1 MFYHLQSLKGMKLSV
16 ERKETVIYPDN
27 NRVIARF
34 FFNGE
39 ERASK
44 VISHILKMPEEKVLT
59 NLSQILREFT
69 RRHRSITTLFKK
81 HYNKVKHVVDGLNG
95 KTVLS
100 ENRKLLIG
108 AYFTM
113 EYAIE
118 SAALFNPS
126 IVEDPDQTGLEDG
139 QTRVI
144 ISLRG
149 TGEGHI
155 SSLVFRRAIIDQNN
169 EILMQNEGSQIDE
182 AESIK
187 SHLYEKHTFKSKL
200 GEMEIPE
207 KFYNPVL
214 SQLPDKFSYDQVREV
229 VQNMEEENNLSMD
242 ERKVFQEILWLA
254 GSYTEIRFSL
264 DTDLSE
270 RVIFPLSRFEKNG
283 IEDAR
288 FVKFTEDD
296 GTITYYATYTAFDGY
311 TILPKLIV
319 TKDFYKFRIFPIHGK
334 YAKDKNLALFPRRIN
349 GKYAMIGRIDGE
361 NNYIMFSDDL
371 GKWSQAEI
379 LQEPLHFWELLQIGN
394 GGSPLE
400 TEHGWL
406 LITHGVGPVRKY
418 SLGASL
424 LDLDDPTKVIGRLE
438 QPLLIPSEKER
449 AGYVP
454 NVVYTC
460 GSYIHNGELII
471 PYAMSDYSSSFA
483 TVNLDDLIR
492 ELKNS

>member
-1 MFYHLQSLKGMKLSV
+1 MKLSV
-16 ERKETVIYPDN
+16 NRKKTVIYPDN

-39 ERASK
+39 ERAAK
-44 VISHILKMPEEKVLT
+44 VINNILKMPEEMVMASLA
-59 NLSQILREFT
+59 QILREFT

-81 HYNKVKHVVDGLNG
+81 HYNKVNHLIDGLNG
-95 KTVLS
+95 KKPLS

-126 IVEDPDQTGLEDG
+126 IVEDPDQRGLEDG

-155 SSLVFRRAIIDQNN
+155 SSLVFRRAIIDKDN
-169 EILMQNEGSQIDE
+169 EIILQDEGSQIDE
-182 AESIK
+182 AESVK
-187 SHLYEKHTFKSKL
+187 SHLYEKHIFKSKL
-200 GEMEIPE
+200 EEMEIHQE
-207 KFYNPVL
+207 FYNPVL
-214 SQLPDKFSYDQVREV
+214 SKLPEKFNYDEVREV
-229 VQNMEEENNLSMD
+229 VQNFLEEEKESLSM
-242 ERKVFQEILWLA
+242 ESQKAYQEILWLA

-270 RVIFPLSRFEKNG
+270 RVIFPLSRFEKAG

-296 GTITYYATYTAFDGY
+296 GTITYYATYTAYDGY
-311 TILPKLIV
+311 TLLPKLIA

-334 YAKDKNLALFPRRIN
+334 FAKDKNLALFPRRIN
-349 GKYAMIGRIDGE
+349 GKFAMIGRIDGV

-371 GKWSQAEI
+371 SKWSHAEI
-379 LQEPLHFWELLQIGN
+379 LQEPKYSWELTQIGN

-400 TEHGWL
+400 TEDGWL
-406 LITHGVGPVRKY
+406 LITHGVGAVRKY
-418 SLGASL
+418 SLGACL
-424 LDLDDPTKVIGRLE
+424 LDLEDPTKIIGRLKE
-438 QPLLIPSEKER
+438 PFLIPSENER

-471 PYAMSDYSSSFA
+471 PYAMSDYASSFA
-483 TVNLDDLIR
+483 TVNLDDLVR
-492 ELKNS
+492 ELKSSS

>member
-1 MFYHLQSLKGMKLSV
+1 MKLSV
-16 ERKETVIYPDN
+16 VRKNTIIYPNN

-34 FFNGE
+34 FFNGDQ
-39 ERASK
+39 RASK
-44 VISHILKMPEEKVLT
+44 VIENILKMPEHEVSA
-59 NLSQILREFT
+59 NMSQILREFT

-81 HYNKVKHVVDGLNG
+81 HFNKVRHLVQDLNG
-95 KTVLS
+95 KTLLS

-126 IVEDPDQTGLEDG
+126 IVEDPDQSGLEEG

-169 EILMQNEGSQIDE
+169 DIHLQEEGNQIDE
-182 AESIK
+182 AELVK
-187 SHLYEKHTFKSKL
+187 SYHYHKHLFIARLNDMGIQPHLYEK
-200 GEMEIPE
+200 
-207 KFYNPVL
+207 VL
-214 SQLPDKFSYDQVREV
+214 QQLPDEFNYDQVREAA
-229 VQNMEEENNLSMD
+229 QKLQTD
-242 ERKVFQEILWLA
+242 EPDLTLEAQKALQEILWLA

-270 RVIFPLSRFEKNG
+270 RVIFPLSKFEKNG

-288 FVKFTEDD
+288 FVRFVEDN
-296 GTITYYATYTAFDGY
+296 GSVTYYATYTAFDGY

-319 TKDFYKFRIFPIHGK
+319 TKDFYRFRIFPIHGK
-334 YAKDKNLALFPRRIN
+334 FAKDKNLALFPRRIN
-349 GKYAMIGRIDGE
+349 GKYAMISRIDGV

-371 GKWSQAEI
+371 SMWREAQI
-379 LQEPLHFWELLQIGN
+379 LQEPLHPWELMQIGN

-418 SLGASL
+418 SLGACL
-424 LDLDDPTKVIGRLE
+424 LDLEDPTKVIARLKE
-438 QPLLIPSEKER
+438 PLLIPSENER

-471 PYAMSDYSSSFA
+471 PYAMSDYASSFA

-492 ELKNS
+492 ELKASS

>member
-1 MFYHLQSLKGMKLSV
+1 MKLSV
-16 ERKETVIYPDN
+16 ERKGTVIYPDN

-39 ERASK
+39 ERAEK
-44 VISHILKMPEEKVLT
+44 IIRKLLIMPEEQVLA

-69 RRHRSITTLFKK
+69 RRHRSITQHFKK
-81 HYNKVKHVVDGLNG
+81 HYNKVKHVVNGLNG
-95 KTVLS
+95 KTMLS

-113 EYAIE
+113 EYTIE

-126 IVEDPDQTGLEDG
+126 IVEDPDQSGLEDG

-155 SSLVFRRAIIDQNN
+155 SSLVFRRAVIDQNN
-169 EILMQNEGSQIDE
+169 NITLQEEGSQIDE
-182 AESIK
+182 AELVK
-187 SHLYEKHTFKSKL
+187 SHVYQKPNFINKL
-200 GEMEIPE
+200 KEMEIGTH
-207 KFYNPVL
+207 FYEEVL
-214 SQLPDKFSYDQVREV
+214 KELPQEFSYDRVREV
-229 VQNMEEENNLSMD
+229 VQSIDESGQKINMEYRTAL
-242 ERKVFQEILWLA
+242 QEILWLA

-270 RVIFPLSRFEKNG
+270 RVIFPLSKFEKNG

-296 GTITYYATYTAFDGY
+296 GMVSYYATYTAYDGY
-311 TILPKLIV
+311 TILPKLVV
-319 TKDFYKFRIFPIHGK
+319 TKDFYRFRIFPIHGK
-334 YAKDKNLALFPRRIN
+334 FAKDKNLALFPRRIK
-349 GKYAMIGRIDGE
+349 GKYAMIGRIDGV

-371 GKWSQAEI
+371 SKWVQAEI
-379 LQEPLHFWELLQIGN
+379 LQEPLHPWELTQIGN

-400 TEHGWL
+400 TEDGWL
-406 LITHGVGPVRKY
+406 LITHGVGAVRKY
-418 SLGASL
+418 SLGACL
-424 LDLDDPTKVIGRLE
+424 LDLDDPTKVIGRLKE
-438 QPLLIPSEKER
+438 PLLTTSETER

-460 GSYIHNGELII
+460 GSIIHNGELII
-471 PYAMSDYSSSFA
+471 PYAMSDYASSFA
-483 TVNLDDLIR
+483 SVNLDELLR
-492 ELKNS
+492 ELKSS

>member
-1 MFYHLQSLKGMKLSV
+1 MKLSV
-16 ERKETVIYPDN
+16 VRKKTIIYPNN

-34 FFNGE
+34 FFNGDQ
-39 ERASK
+39 RATK
-44 VISHILKMPEEKVLT
+44 VIQNILKMPEQEV
-59 NLSQILREFT
+59 NVNMNQILREFT

-81 HYNKVKHVVDGLNG
+81 HYNKVRHLVSGLNG
-95 KTVLS
+95 KSMLS

-126 IVEDPDQTGLEDG
+126 IVEDPDQSGLEEG

-155 SSLVFRRAIIDQNN
+155 SSLIFRRAIIDQNN
-169 EILMQNEGSQIDE
+169 DIHLQNEGNQIDE
-182 AESIK
+182 AELVK
-187 SHLYEKHTFKSKL
+187 SYHYNKDLFINRLKDMGVKPHLYEKVT
-200 GEMEIPE
+200 
-207 KFYNPVL
+207 N
-214 SQLPDKFSYDQVREV
+214 QLPEEFNYDQVREAA
-229 VQNMEEENNLSMD
+229 QNLEAEEPELTL
-242 ERKVFQEILWLA
+242 EAQKALQEILWLA

-270 RVIFPLSRFEKNG
+270 RVIFPLSKFEKNG

-288 FVKFTEDD
+288 FVRFIEDD
-296 GTITYYATYTAFDGY
+296 GTVTYYATYTAYDGY
-311 TILPKLIV
+311 TILPKLLV
-319 TKDFYKFRIFPIHGK
+319 TKDFYRFRIFPIHGK
-334 YAKDKNLALFPRRIN
+334 FAKDKNLALFPRRIN
-349 GKYAMIGRIDGE
+349 GKYAMIGRIDGV
-361 NNYIMFSDDL
+361 NNYIMYSDDL
-371 GKWSQAEI
+371 SMWSQAEI
-379 LQEPLHFWELLQIGN
+379 LQEPLYPWELMQIGN
-394 GGSPLE
+394 GGSPIE

-424 LDLDDPTKVIGRLE
+424 LDLKDPTKVIARLKE
-438 QPLLIPSEKER
+438 PLLIPSENER

-454 NVVYTC
+454 NVVYSC

-471 PYAMSDYSSSFA
+471 PYAMSDYASSFA
-483 TVNLDDLIR
+483 TVNLNDLIQ
-492 ELKNS
+492 ELKASS

>member
-1 MFYHLQSLKGMKLSV
+1 MKLSV
-16 ERKETVIYPDN
+16 ERKDTIIYPDN

-34 FFNGE
+34 FFNGD
-39 ERASK
+39 ERAKK
-44 VISHILKMPEEKVLT
+44 VILSLLKMPEQEVIA

-81 HYNKVKHVVDGLNG
+81 HYNKVKHLVDGLNG

-113 EYAIE
+113 EYAVE

-126 IVEDPDQTGLEDG
+126 IVEDPDQSGLEEG

-169 EILMQNEGSQIDE
+169 EIHVQDEGSQIDE
-182 AESIK
+182 AESVK
-187 SHLYEKHTFKSKL
+187 SHNYQKKLFTSKL
-200 GEMEIPE
+200 KEMGIEEHLYQKVI
-207 KFYNPVL
+207 
-214 SQLPDKFSYDQVREV
+214 SQLPDEFNYDQVREAA
-229 VQNMEEENNLSMD
+229 QNIEEESDLSL
-242 ERKVFQEILWLA
+242 EAQKALQEILWLA

-270 RVIFPLSRFEKNG
+270 RVIFPLSKFEKNG

-288 FVKFTEDD
+288 FVRFVEDD
-296 GTITYYATYTAFDGY
+296 GSVSYYATYTAYDGY

-319 TKDFYKFRIFPIHGK
+319 TKDFYRFRIFPIHGK
-334 YAKDKNLALFPRRIN
+334 FAKDKNLALFPRRIN
-349 GKYAMIGRIDGE
+349 GKFAMIGRIDGV

-371 GKWSQAEI
+371 SKWSHAQI
-379 LQEPLHFWELLQIGN
+379 LQEPLHPWELMQIGN

-418 SLGASL
+418 SLGACL
-424 LDLDDPTKVIGRLE
+424 LDLNDPTKVTGRLKE
-438 QPLLIPSEKER
+438 PLLIPSENER

-460 GSYIHNGELII
+460 GTYIHNGELII
-471 PYAMSDYSSSFA
+471 PYAMSDYASSFA
-483 TVNLDDLIR
+483 TVNMDDLIR
-492 ELKNS
+492 ELKASS

>member
-1 MFYHLQSLKGMKLSV
+1 MKLSIK
-16 ERKETVIYPDN
+16 RRETVIYPDN

-39 ERASK
+39 ERAAK
-44 VISHILKMPEEKVLT
+44 VITNILKMPEEMVMASLA
-59 NLSQILREFT
+59 QILREFT

-81 HYNKVKHVVDGLNG
+81 HYNKVKHVIDGLNG
-95 KTVLS
+95 KTPLS
-100 ENRKLLIG
+100 ENQKLLIG

-126 IVEDPDQTGLEDG
+126 IVEDPDQSGLEEG

-155 SSLVFRRAIIDQNN
+155 SSLVFRRAIIDKDN
-169 EILMQNEGSQIDE
+169 EIILQDEGRQIDE

-187 SHLYEKHTFKSKL
+187 SHLYEKRIFKSKL
-200 GEMEIPE
+200 EEMEIHQEFYHPVLSKLPE
-207 KFYNPVL
+207 KFN
-214 SQLPDKFSYDQVREV
+214 YDEVREV
-229 VQNMEEENNLSMD
+229 VQTLEEEEENLSM
-242 ERKVFQEILWLA
+242 EFRKAFQEILWLA

-270 RVIFPLSRFEKNG
+270 RVIFPHSRFEKNG

-288 FVKFTEDD
+288 FVKFTEDN
-296 GTITYYATYTAFDGY
+296 GCVTYYATYTAFDGY
-311 TILPKLIV
+311 TLLPKLIV

-349 GKYAMIGRIDGE
+349 GKFAMIGRIDGI

-371 GKWSQAEI
+371 SKWSQAQI
-379 LQEPLHFWELLQIGN
+379 LMEPKYSWELTQIGN

-406 LITHGVGPVRKY
+406 LITHGVGAVRKY
-418 SLGASL
+418 SLGACL
-424 LDLDDPTKVIGRLE
+424 LDLDDPTKIIGRLKE
-438 QPLLIPSEKER
+438 PLLIPSENER

-460 GSYIHNGELII
+460 GAYIHNGELII
-471 PYAMSDYSSSFA
+471 PYAMSDYASSFA

-492 ELKNS
+492 ELKSS

>member
-1 MFYHLQSLKGMKLSV
+1 MKLSIK
-16 ERKETVIYPDN
+16 RKETTIYPDY

-39 ERASK
+39 ERAAK
-44 VISHILKMPEEKVLT
+44 VISHILKMPEEMVMPKLA
-59 NLSQILREFT
+59 QILREFT
-69 RRHRSITTLFKK
+69 RRHRSITTLFRK
-81 HYNKVKHVVDGLNG
+81 HYNKVKLVVDEQNG

-108 AYFTM
+108 AFFTM

-126 IVEDPDQTGLEDG
+126 IVEDPDQSGLEDG

-169 EILMQNEGSQIDE
+169 EILLQNEGSQIDE
-182 AESIK
+182 AESVK
-187 SHLYEKHTFKSKL
+187 SHLYEKRIFKSKL
-200 GEMEIPE
+200 EEMGIHEPYY
-207 KFYNPVL
+207 KRVL
-214 SQLPDKFSYDQVREV
+214 SKLPDKFNYDEVREV
-229 VQNMEEENNLSMD
+229 VQTLEEEENISM
-242 ERKVFQEILWLA
+242 ETQKAYQEILWLA

-288 FVKFTEDD
+288 FVKFTEDN
-296 GTITYYATYTAFDGY
+296 GSIVYYATYTAYDGY
-311 TILPKLIV
+311 TLLPKLIV

-334 YAKDKNLALFPRRIN
+334 YARDKNLALFPRRIN
-349 GKYAMIGRIDGE
+349 GKYAMIGRIDGV
-361 NNYIMFSDDL
+361 NNYIMFSNDL
-371 GKWSQAEI
+371 SKWSQAQI
-379 LQEPLHFWELLQIGN
+379 LQEPLHSWELTQIGN

-406 LITHGVGPVRKY
+406 LITHGVGAVRKY
-418 SLGASL
+418 SLGACL
-424 LDLDDPTKVIGRLE
+424 LDLNDPTKIIGRLE
-438 QPLLIPSEKER
+438 EPLLIPSEKER

-471 PYAMSDYSSSFA
+471 PYAMSDYASSFA

-492 ELKNS
+492 ELKPSS

>member
-1 MFYHLQSLKGMKLSV
+1 MKLSV
-16 ERKETVIYPDN
+16 VRKKTIIYPNN

-34 FFNGE
+34 FFNGDQ
-39 ERASK
+39 RASK
-44 VISHILKMPEEKVLT
+44 VIENILKMPEHEVSA
-59 NLSQILREFT
+59 NMSQILREFT

-81 HYNKVKHVVDGLNG
+81 HYNKVRHLVQDLNG
-95 KTVLS
+95 KTLLS

-126 IVEDPDQTGLEDG
+126 IVEDPDQSGLEEG

-169 EILMQNEGSQIDE
+169 DIHLQEEGNQIDE
-182 AESIK
+182 AELVK
-187 SHLYEKHTFKSKL
+187 SYHYHKHLFIARLNDMGIQPHLYEK
-200 GEMEIPE
+200 
-207 KFYNPVL
+207 VL
-214 SQLPDKFSYDQVREV
+214 RQLPDEFNYDQVREAA
-229 VQNMEEENNLSMD
+229 QKLQAD
-242 ERKVFQEILWLA
+242 EPDLTLEAQKALQEILWLA

-270 RVIFPLSRFEKNG
+270 RVIFPLSKFEKNG

-288 FVKFTEDD
+288 FVRFVEDD
-296 GTITYYATYTAFDGY
+296 GSVTYYATYTAFDGY

-319 TKDFYKFRIFPIHGK
+319 TKDFYRFRIFPIHGK
-334 YAKDKNLALFPRRIN
+334 FAKDKNLALFPRRIN
-349 GKYAMIGRIDGE
+349 GKYAMISRIDGV

-371 GKWSQAEI
+371 SMWREAQI
-379 LQEPLHFWELLQIGN
+379 LQEPLHPWELMQIGN

-418 SLGASL
+418 SLGACL
-424 LDLDDPTKVIGRLE
+424 LDLEDPTKVIARLKE
-438 QPLLIPSEKER
+438 PLLIPSENER

-471 PYAMSDYSSSFA
+471 PYAMSDYASSFA

-492 ELKNS
+492 ELKASS

>member
-1 MFYHLQSLKGMKLSV
+1 MKLSIN
-16 ERKETVIYPDN
+16 RKKTIIYPDN

-39 ERASK
+39 ARAAK
-44 VISHILKMPEEKVLT
+44 VISSILKMPEEEVLS

-69 RRHRSITTLFKK
+69 RRHRSITTHFKRY
-81 HYNKVKHVVDGLNG
+81 YNKVRHVVDGLNG
-95 KTVLS
+95 KTILS

-126 IVEDPDQTGLEDG
+126 IVEDPDQSGLEEE

-155 SSLVFRRAIIDQNN
+155 SSLVFRRAIIDKNN
-169 EILMQNEGSQIDE
+169 DIILQEEGCQIDE
-182 AESIK
+182 AELVKDHIFRKKLFINKLKDMGVEEFS
-187 SHLYEKHTFKSKL
+187 YEKVVKR
-200 GEMEIPE
+200 
-207 KFYNPVL
+207 
-214 SQLPDKFSYDQVREV
+214 LPDEFSYDQVREA
-229 VQNMEEENNLSMD
+229 VQDIEEQEENLNL
-242 ERKVFQEILWLA
+242 EYTKAIQEILWLA

-270 RVIFPLSRFEKNG
+270 RVIFPLSKFEKNG

-296 GTITYYATYTAFDGY
+296 GMVTYYATYTAYDGY

-319 TKDFYKFRIFPIHGK
+319 TKDFYRFRIFPIHGK
-334 YAKDKNLALFPRRIN
+334 FAKDKNLALFPKRIN
-349 GKYAMIGRIDGE
+349 GKYAMIGRIDGV
-361 NNYIMFSDDL
+361 NNYIMFSEDL
-371 GKWSQAEI
+371 SMWTHAEI
-379 LQEPLHFWELLQIGN
+379 LQTPLHPWELMQIGN
-394 GGSPLE
+394 GGSPIE

-418 SLGASL
+418 SLGACL
-424 LDLDDPTKVIGRLE
+424 LDLENPTKIIGRLE
-438 QPLLIPSEKER
+438 RPLLIASEKER

-454 NVVYTC
+454 NVVYSC

-471 PYAMSDYSSSFA
+471 PYAMSDYASSFA
-483 TVNLDDLIR
+483 TVNLDDLIS
-492 ELKNS
+492 ELKSPGPLG

>member
-1 MFYHLQSLKGMKLSV
+1 MKLSV
-16 ERKETVIYPDN
+16 VRKNTIIYPNN

-34 FFNGE
+34 FFNGDQ
-39 ERASK
+39 RASK
-44 VISHILKMPEEKVLT
+44 VIENILKMPEHEVSA
-59 NLSQILREFT
+59 NMSQILREFT

-81 HYNKVKHVVDGLNG
+81 HFNKVRHLVQDLNG
-95 KTVLS
+95 KTLLS

-126 IVEDPDQTGLEDG
+126 IVEDPDQSGLEEG

-169 EILMQNEGSQIDE
+169 DIHLQEEGNQIDE
-182 AESIK
+182 AELVK
-187 SHLYEKHTFKSKL
+187 SYHYHKHLFIARLNDMGIQPHLYEK
-200 GEMEIPE
+200 
-207 KFYNPVL
+207 VL
-214 SQLPDKFSYDQVREV
+214 RQLPDEFNYDQVREAA
-229 VQNMEEENNLSMD
+229 QKLQAD
-242 ERKVFQEILWLA
+242 EPDLTLEAQKALQEILWLA

-270 RVIFPLSRFEKNG
+270 RVIFPLSKFEKNG

-288 FVKFTEDD
+288 FVRFVEDD
-296 GTITYYATYTAFDGY
+296 GSVTYYATYTAFDGY

-319 TKDFYKFRIFPIHGK
+319 TKDFYRFRIFPIHGK
-334 YAKDKNLALFPRRIN
+334 FAKDKNLALFPRRIN
-349 GKYAMIGRIDGE
+349 GKYAMISRIDGV

-371 GKWSQAEI
+371 SMWREAQI
-379 LQEPLHFWELLQIGN
+379 LQEPLHPWELMQIGN

-418 SLGASL
+418 SLGACL
-424 LDLDDPTKVIGRLE
+424 LDLEDPTKVIARLKE
-438 QPLLIPSEKER
+438 PLLIPSENER

-471 PYAMSDYSSSFA
+471 PYAMSDYASSFA

-492 ELKNS
+492 ELKASS

>member
-1 MFYHLQSLKGMKLSV
+1 MKLSV
-16 ERKETVIYPDN
+16 VRKNTIIYPNN

-34 FFNGE
+34 FFNGDQ
-39 ERASK
+39 RASK
-44 VISHILKMPEEKVLT
+44 VIENILKMPEHEVSA
-59 NLSQILREFT
+59 NMSQILREFT

-81 HYNKVKHVVDGLNG
+81 HYNKVRHLVQDLNG
-95 KTVLS
+95 KTLLS

-126 IVEDPDQTGLEDG
+126 IVEDPDQSGLEEG

-169 EILMQNEGSQIDE
+169 DIHLQEEGNQIDE
-182 AESIK
+182 AELVK
-187 SHLYEKHTFKSKL
+187 SYHYHKHLFIARLNDMGIQPHLYEK
-200 GEMEIPE
+200 
-207 KFYNPVL
+207 VL
-214 SQLPDKFSYDQVREV
+214 RQLPDEFNYDQVREAA
-229 VQNMEEENNLSMD
+229 QKLQAD
-242 ERKVFQEILWLA
+242 EPDLTLEAQKALQEILWLA

-270 RVIFPLSRFEKNG
+270 RVIFPLSKFEKNG

-288 FVKFTEDD
+288 FVRFVEDD
-296 GTITYYATYTAFDGY
+296 GSVTYYATYTAFDGY

-319 TKDFYKFRIFPIHGK
+319 TKDFYRFRIFPIHGK
-334 YAKDKNLALFPRRIN
+334 FAKDKNLALFPRRIN
-349 GKYAMIGRIDGE
+349 GKYAMISRIDGV

-371 GKWSQAEI
+371 SMWREAQI
-379 LQEPLHFWELLQIGN
+379 LQEPLHPWELMQIGN

-418 SLGASL
+418 SLGACL
-424 LDLDDPTKVIGRLE
+424 LDLEDPTKVIARLKE
-438 QPLLIPSEKER
+438 PLLIPSENER

-471 PYAMSDYSSSFA
+471 PYAMSDYASSFA

-492 ELKNS
+492 ELKASS

>member
-1 MFYHLQSLKGMKLSV
+1 MKLSV
-16 ERKETVIYPDN
+16 NRKNTIIYPDN

-39 ERASK
+39 EKAAK
-44 VISHILKMPEEKVLT
+44 VISSILKMQEEEVLA

-69 RRHRSITTLFKK
+69 RRHRSITTHFKRY
-81 HYNKVKHVVDGLNG
+81 YNKVRHVVDGLNG
-95 KTVLS
+95 KTILS

-126 IVEDPDQTGLEDG
+126 IVEDPDQSGLEEG

-155 SSLVFRRAIIDQNN
+155 SSLVFRRAIIDKNN
-169 EILMQNEGSQIDE
+169 DIKLQEEGCQIDE
-182 AESIK
+182 AELVKDHIFKKRLFINKLKDMGVEEHS
-187 SHLYEKHTFKSKL
+187 YEKVVKR
-200 GEMEIPE
+200 
-207 KFYNPVL
+207 
-214 SQLPDKFSYDQVREV
+214 LPNEFIYDQVREA
-229 VQNMEEENNLSMD
+229 VQDIEEQEENLDLENT
-242 ERKVFQEILWLA
+242 KAIQEILWLA

-296 GTITYYATYTAFDGY
+296 GMVTYYATYTAYDGY

-319 TKDFYKFRIFPIHGK
+319 TKDFYRFRIFPIHGK
-334 YAKDKNLALFPRRIN
+334 FAKDKNLALFPKRIN
-349 GKYAMIGRIDGE
+349 DKYAMIGRIDGV

-371 GKWSQAEI
+371 SMWTHAEI
-379 LQEPLHFWELLQIGN
+379 LQTPLHPWELMQIGN
-394 GGSPLE
+394 GGSPIE
-400 TEHGWL
+400 TEYGWL

-418 SLGASL
+418 SLGACL
-424 LDLDDPTKVIGRLE
+424 LDLENPTKIIGRLKR
-438 QPLLIPSEKER
+438 PLLIASEKER
-449 AGYVP
+449 GGYVP

-460 GSYIHNGELII
+460 GTYIHNGELII
-471 PYAMSDYSSSFA
+471 PYAMSDYASSFA
-483 TVNLDDLIR
+483 TVNLDDLIS
-492 ELKNS
+492 ELRSPDPLG

>member
-1 MFYHLQSLKGMKLSV
+1 
-16 ERKETVIYPDN
+16 VIEN
-27 NRVIARF
+27 
-34 FFNGE
+34 
-39 ERASK
+39 
-44 VISHILKMPEEKVLT
+44 ILKMPEHEVSA
-59 NLSQILREFT
+59 NMSQILREFT

-81 HYNKVKHVVDGLNG
+81 HFNKVRHLVQDLNG
-95 KTVLS
+95 KTLLS

-126 IVEDPDQTGLEDG
+126 IVEDPDQSGLEEG

-169 EILMQNEGSQIDE
+169 DIHLQEEGNQIDE
-182 AESIK
+182 AELVK
-187 SHLYEKHTFKSKL
+187 SYHYHKHLFIARLNDMGIQPHLYEK
-200 GEMEIPE
+200 
-207 KFYNPVL
+207 VL
-214 SQLPDKFSYDQVREV
+214 RQLPDEFNYDQVREAA
-229 VQNMEEENNLSMD
+229 QKLQTD
-242 ERKVFQEILWLA
+242 EPDLTLEAQKALQEILWLA

-270 RVIFPLSRFEKNG
+270 RVIFPLSKFEKNG

-288 FVKFTEDD
+288 FVRFVEDN
-296 GTITYYATYTAFDGY
+296 GSVTYYATYTAFDGY

-319 TKDFYKFRIFPIHGK
+319 TKDFYRFRIFPIHGK
-334 YAKDKNLALFPRRIN
+334 FAKDKNLALFPRRIN
-349 GKYAMIGRIDGE
+349 GKYAMISRIDGV

-371 GKWSQAEI
+371 SMWREAQI
-379 LQEPLHFWELLQIGN
+379 LQEPRHPWELMQIGN

-418 SLGASL
+418 SLGACL
-424 LDLDDPTKVIGRLE
+424 LDLEDPTKVIARLKE
-438 QPLLIPSEKER
+438 PLLIPSENER

-471 PYAMSDYSSSFA
+471 PYAMSDYASSFA

-492 ELKNS
+492 ELKASS

>member
-1 MFYHLQSLKGMKLSV
+1 MKLSV
-16 ERKETVIYPDN
+16 KRKDTVIYPDN

-39 ERASK
+39 KRGAM
-44 VISHILKMPEEKVLT
+44 VIANILKIPEEMVMARLA
-59 NLSQILREFT
+59 QILREFT

-95 KTVLS
+95 KTTLS

-126 IVEDPDQTGLEDG
+126 IVEDPDQSGLEDG
-139 QTRVI
+139 QTRII

-155 SSLVFRRAIIDQNN
+155 SSLVFRRAIIDQHN
-169 EILMQNEGSQIDE
+169 EIILQEEGSQIDE

-187 SHLYEKHTFKSKL
+187 SHLYEKQIFKSKL
-200 GEMEIPE
+200 EEMEIQE
-207 KFYNPVL
+207 QFYNPVL
-214 SQLPDKFSYDQVREV
+214 SKLPEKFNYDEVREV
-229 VQNMEEENNLSMD
+229 VQRLDDEEENLSM
-242 ERKVFQEILWLA
+242 ESNKAFQEILWLA

-296 GTITYYATYTAFDGY
+296 GSVTYYATYTAYDGY
-311 TILPKLIV
+311 TLLPKLIV

-349 GKYAMIGRIDGE
+349 GKFAMIGRIDGI
-361 NNYIMFSDDL
+361 NNYIMFSNDL
-371 GKWSQAEI
+371 SKWSQAQI
-379 LQEPLHFWELLQIGN
+379 LQEPLYSWELTQIGN

-406 LITHGVGPVRKY
+406 LITHGVGAVRKY
-418 SLGASL
+418 SLGACL
-424 LDLDDPTKVIGRLE
+424 LDLNDPTKIIGRLE
-438 QPLLIPSEKER
+438 EPLLIPSENER
-449 AGYVP
+449 SGYVP
-454 NVVYTC
+454 NVVYSC

-471 PYAMSDYSSSFA
+471 PYAISDYASSFA
-483 TVNLDDLIR
+483 TANLDDLIR
-492 ELKNS
+492 ELKSS

>member
-1 MFYHLQSLKGMKLSV
+1 MKLSV
-16 ERKETVIYPDN
+16 ERKETVIYPDI

-39 ERASK
+39 ERAKK
-44 VISHILKMPEEKVLT
+44 VISSLLEMPEEQVLA

-69 RRHRSITTLFKK
+69 RRHRSITTHFKK
-81 HYNKVKHVVDGLNG
+81 HYNKVKHVVHGLNG
-95 KTVLS
+95 KTLLS

-113 EYAIE
+113 EYTIE

-126 IVEDPDQTGLEDG
+126 IVEDPDQSGLEEG

-155 SSLVFRRAIIDQNN
+155 SSLVFRRAVIDQNN
-169 EILMQNEGSQIDE
+169 DIILQEEGSQIDE
-182 AESIK
+182 AERVK
-187 SHLYEKHTFKSKL
+187 SHVYQKPLFINKL
-200 GEMEIPE
+200 KEMEITEHFYE
-207 KFYNPVL
+207 KVL
-214 SQLPDKFSYDQVREV
+214 SMLPDDFNYDQVREA
-229 VQNMEEENNLSMD
+229 VQVLEDEEKDLHMEDQKTL
-242 ERKVFQEILWLA
+242 QEILWLA

-270 RVIFPLSRFEKNG
+270 RVIFPLSKFEKNG

-296 GTITYYATYTAFDGY
+296 ETISYYATYTAYDGY
-311 TILPKLIV
+311 TILPKLVV
-319 TKDFYKFRIFPIHGK
+319 TKDFYRFRIFPIHGK
-334 YAKDKNLALFPRRIN
+334 FAKDKNLALFPRRIN
-349 GKYAMIGRIDGE
+349 GKYAMIGRIDGI

-371 GKWSQAEI
+371 SKWEHAEI
-379 LQEPLHFWELLQIGN
+379 LQKPLHPWELTQIGN

-400 TEHGWL
+400 TKDGWL
-406 LITHGVGPVRKY
+406 LITHGVGAVRKY
-418 SLGASL
+418 SLGATL
-424 LDLDDPTKVIGRLE
+424 LDLDDPTKVLGRLKE
-438 QPLLIPSEKER
+438 PLLTTSETER

-460 GSYIHNGELII
+460 GSIIHNGELII
-471 PYAMSDYSSSFA
+471 PYAMSDYASSFA
-483 TVNLDDLIR
+483 SVNLDDLLE
-492 ELKNS
+492 ELKSS

>member
-1 MFYHLQSLKGMKLSV
+1 MKLSIK
-16 ERKETVIYPDN
+16 RKDTVIYPDS

-39 ERASK
+39 ERAAK
-44 VISHILKMPEEKVLT
+44 VITNILKMPEEMVMASLA
-59 NLSQILREFT
+59 QILREFT

-81 HYNKVKHVVDGLNG
+81 HYNKVKHVIDGLNG
-95 KTVLS
+95 KHPLS
-100 ENRKLLIG
+100 ENQKLLIG

-126 IVEDPDQTGLEDG
+126 IIEDPDQSGLEDG

-155 SSLVFRRAIIDQNN
+155 SSLVFRRAIIDKDN
-169 EILMQNEGSQIDE
+169 EIILQDEGSQIDE

-187 SHLYEKHTFKSKL
+187 SHLYEKRIFKSKL
-200 GEMEIPE
+200 EEMEINSE
-207 KFYNPVL
+207 FYNPVL
-214 SQLPDKFSYDQVREV
+214 SRLPEKFTYDEVREV
-229 VQNMEEENNLSMD
+229 VQALKEEEESLSM
-242 ERKVFQEILWLA
+242 ESHKAVQEILWLA

-296 GTITYYATYTAFDGY
+296 GIVTYYATYTAYDGY
-311 TILPKLIV
+311 TLLPKLIV

-349 GKYAMIGRIDGE
+349 GKFAMIGRIDGV
-361 NNYIMFSDDL
+361 NNYIMFSNDL
-371 GKWSQAEI
+371 SKWSQAQI
-379 LQEPLHFWELLQIGN
+379 LQEPQYSWELTQIGN
-394 GGSPLE
+394 GGAPLE

-406 LITHGVGPVRKY
+406 LITHGVGAVRKY
-418 SLGASL
+418 SLGACL
-424 LDLDDPTKVIGRLE
+424 LDLEDPTKIIGRLKE
-438 QPLLIPSEKER
+438 PLLIPSENER

-460 GSYIHNGELII
+460 GAYIHNGELII
-471 PYAMSDYSSSFA
+471 PYAMSDYASSFA

-492 ELKNS
+492 ELKSS